1 MFSAVLWTAIWKL
14 LKKNFDVDEV
24 FNLSKVNGGVPLEMH
39 FLDGRKHMY
48 ITTTNPSLSHTFD
61 LSGNASKPKLGKS
74 LVIGQGAHHVG
85 LTRDGHYGFVQ
96 KSFVNFPGMRDDLV
110 SGVDLQSQ
118 KAVASMD
125 TLKTWN

>member
-1 MFSAVLWTAIWKL
+1 M
-14 LKKNFDVDEV
+14 KKNFDVDEV

-39 FLDGRKHMY
+39 FVDGRKHMY
-48 ITTTNPSLSHTFD
+48 ITTTNASLIHTFD

-96 KSFVNFPGMRDDLV
+96 KLFVNFPGMRDDLV
-110 SGVDLQSQ
+110 SVVDLQSQ

>member
-1 MFSAVLWTAIWKL
+1 M
-14 LKKNFDVDEV
+14 KKNFDVDEV

-39 FLDGRKHMY
+39 FVDGRKHMY
-48 ITTTNPSLSHTFD
+48 IITTNASLIHTFD

-96 KSFVNFPGMRDDLV
+96 KSFINFPGMRDDLV